1 MQARNK
7 RLARHVFRNVTA
19 ACMFAIIF
27 AIEHQFRPDSNPYT
41 LGAFLIAVGI
51 ASETFAEARGYSV
64 WSHWYA
70 LACVTVAAALWFT
83 FLTFLP

>member
-7 RLARHVFRNVTA
+7 RLARHVFRNATA
-19 ACMFAIIF
+19 ACIFAIIF
-27 AIEHQFRPDSNPYT
+27 AIEDQFRPESKVFT

-64 WSHWYA
+64 CSHWYA
-70 LACVTVAAALWFT
+70 LACITIAAALWFT